1 MYRTLMEELK
11 LWRTLPERSPLIL
24 RGARQV
30 GKTYLVK
37 EFGKECF
44 ENIIE
49 INFEK
54 NPSAIR
60 YFDGDLDPARIIRT
74 LSIAFKTEIKEEKT
88 LIFFDEVHDCPRALT
103 SLKYFKEDA
112 PGYAVIAAGSLLGI
126 QEHKGLSFPVGKVSF
141 LELLPFS
148 FREFLKGVGEE
159 GLSDELEKGSLD
171 GITVFA
177 ERYIELLKEYLL
189 VGGMPECILK
199 WKETAS
205 FVKVR
210 KIQDDII
217 ESYLSDLSKHVPA
230 HIVVRCR
237 EIVSSIASQLG
248 KENKKFIF
256 SHVRYG
262 GRAKDYEEAFAWL
275 ESCRIINKLKRVTRP
290 GLPLTAYEDQTVFK
304 VYMHDVG
311 LLSSLLRTDPSIFID
326 GNDLFD
332 AFKGTLMEQFV
343 LSELKGQNWEA
354 TAYYSNDKNTAEVD
368 FLIENRGEIVPL
380 EVKSGINTKAKSLRA
395 YYEKFKPSFALRTS
409 PLPYIEHDWVINI
422 PLYALSRMKEV
433 MEKRKGRKPDL

>member
-11 LWRTLPERSPLIL
+11 VWRTSPDRNPLIL

-30 GKTYLVK
+30 GKTYLVR

-74 LSIAFKTEIKEEKT
+74 LSIAFKTEIQKEKT
-88 LIFFDEVHDCPRALT
+88 LIFFDEVQDSPRALT
-103 SLKYFKEDA
+103 SLKYFKEDE
-112 PGYAVIAAGSLLGI
+112 PEYAVIAAGSLLGI

-148 FREFLKGVGEE
+148 FREFLMGIGEE
-159 GLSDELEKGSLD
+159 GLSDELKNGSFD
-171 GITVFA
+171 DIAIFG
-177 ERYIELLKEYLL
+177 ERYLELLKEYLL
-189 VGGMPECILK
+189 VGGMPGCILK
-199 WKETAS
+199 WKETSS
-205 FVKVR
+205 FEKVR
-210 KIQDDII
+210 KIQDDIV
-217 ESYLSDLSKHVPA
+217 ESYLSDLSKHIPSHVA
-230 HIVVRCR
+230 VRCR

-248 KENKKFIF
+248 RENKKFIF
-256 SHVRYG
+256 SHVRDG

-275 ESCRIINKLKRVTRP
+275 ESCRIINKVKRVTKP
-290 GLPLTAYEDQTVFK
+290 GLPLTAYENQTVFK

-311 LLSSLLRTDPSIFID
+311 LLSSLLRTDPSVFIE
-326 GNDLFD
+326 GNELFD

-343 LSELKGQNWEA
+343 LSELRGQNYEA
-354 TAYYSNDKNTAEVD
+354 AAYYSNDKNTAEVD
-368 FLIENRGEIVPL
+368 FLVEDRGQIIPL

-395 YYEKFKPSFALRTS
+395 YYEKFEPLVALRTS
-409 PLPYIEHDWVINI
+409 PLSYIEHDWVINI
-422 PLYALSRMKEV
+422 PLYALNRMREV
-433 MEKRKGRKPDL
+433 IGTKRQKV